1 MQFYPCR
8 DLSVSDGCSHN
19 EWERD
24 ATPRVESG
32 HPRSRASYSDDD
44 LARPLA
50 LDLGQGAH
58 NVHLVTDRNVLAL
71 GEVDEHPVVGATICI
86 LNFNEVVDVAQL
98 DGLLLA
104 QTDHR
109 DGNRSRQGDVL
120 ALLDLD
126 LGGGGGGRGLEA
138 DLHGRSFL
146 LRRA

>member
-1 MQFYPCR
+1 M
-8 DLSVSDGCSHN
+8 
-19 EWERD
+19 
-24 ATPRVESG
+24 ESG
-32 HPRSRASYSDDD
+32 HPRSRANSDDD

-58 NVHLVTDRNVLAL
+58 NIHLFAHLDALASR
-71 GEVDEHPVVGATICI
+71 EVDEHPVMGATVCV
-86 LNFNEVVDVAQL
+86 LDLEDVVGVA
-98 DGLLLA
+98 LLGHFLGHA
-104 QTDHR
+104 DHR
-109 DGNRSRQGDVL
+109 DGDHHGQGDVL